1 MDILFVYYRI
11 IIDMKK
17 ILTSLVLMAIS
28 LFISNM
34 TTAQKTILIKCGK
47 LLDTKEGKVLE
58 NQFVLLKGNT
68 IVSISNTASKAD
80 SIIDLSGYFVMPGM
94 IDAHT
99 HVLLQGD
106 ITSEDYDVQVLRE
119 SIPYRTLRASKSAEK
134 SILNGFTT
142 IRDLGTEGAG
152 FADVDVKKAINK
164 GVITGPRMQVAT
176 LAMNTT
182 GHYPLKASDYAWE
195 LKFPKGVIEITGAD
209 EARRAVR
216 QQIEQGADWIK
227 IYADRG
233 YYRLADGSFR
243 SLPNFTTE
251 EINAIGDETLRSRKK
266 LAAHAMTRDGILA
279 AINAGAISIEHGS
292 GMDQDCM
299 KLMAEKGIY
308 WCPTLFVNEYV
319 AEGRAKLGSPINLY
333 FQQSIE
339 ATFKKA
345 IKMGVKLTYGT
356 DIGGY
361 DWNLPQATDFTY
373 FVKWGLTNIQAI
385 QTATTTAAELLGMQ
399 GKLGEIKE
407 GAFADIIALKKD
419 PTKDINALQNVDW
432 VMKDGKVYKN

>member
-1 MDILFVYYRI
+1 
-11 IIDMKK
+11 MKK
-17 ILTSLVLMAIS
+17 ISSIVFLTMLTMTLLVNSQAS
-28 LFISNM
+28 
-34 TTAQKTILIKCGK
+34 AQKTILIKCGK

-58 NQFVLLKGNT
+58 NQYVLLKGNT
-68 IVSISNTASKAD
+68 VVSVSKTASKAD
-80 SIIDLSGYFVMPGM
+80 SSIDLSNYFVMPGM

-106 ITSEDYDVQVLRE
+106 ITSEDYDVQVLKE
-119 SIPYRTLRASKSAEK
+119 SIPYRTLRASKSAER
-134 SILNGFTT
+134 SIMNGFTT

-164 GVITGPRMQVAT
+164 NVITGPRMQIAT

-182 GHYPLKASDYAWE
+182 GHYPIKASDYAWE
-195 LKFPKGVIEITGAD
+195 IKLPKGVIEITGAD

-243 SLPNFTTE
+243 SIPNFTTE
-251 EINAIGDETLRSRKK
+251 ELSAIGDETLKSRKK

-292 GMDQDCM
+292 GMDEECM
-299 KLMAEKGIY
+299 NLMAAKGIY
-308 WCPTLFVNEYV
+308 WCPTLFVNEFV

-345 IKMGVKLTYGT
+345 ISKGVKLAYGT

-361 DWNLPQATDFTY
+361 DWNLAQAKDFTY
-373 FVKWGLTNIQAI
+373 FVQWGLTPIQAI
-385 QTATTTAAELLGMQ
+385 QTATTTAASLLGMES
-399 GKLGEIKE
+399 KIGEIKE
-407 GAFADIIALKKD
+407 GAFADIIALKVD

-432 VMKDGKVYKN
+432 VMKDGKVYKH

>member
-1 MDILFVYYRI
+1 
-11 IIDMKK
+11 MKK
-17 ILTSLVLMAIS
+17 ILTAVVILFSLLIMNDA
-28 LFISNM
+28 
-34 TTAQKTILIKCGK
+34 TAQKSILIKCGK
-47 LLDTKEGKVLE
+47 LLDTKSGTVLE
-58 NQFVLLKGNT
+58 NQFVLLSGNT
-68 IVSISNTASKAD
+68 IVSVSKTASKAD
-80 SIIDLSGYFVMPGM
+80 SVIDLSGYFVMPGM

-106 ITSEDYDVQVLRE
+106 ITSEDYDVQVLKE

-182 GHYPLKASDYAWE
+182 GHYPIKASDYAWE
-195 LKFPKGVIEITGAD
+195 LKLPKGVIEITGAD

-292 GMDQDCM
+292 GMDEECM
-299 KLMAEKGIY
+299 KLMAEKGVY

-339 ATFKKA
+339 TTFKKA
-345 IKMGVKLTYGT
+345 IKLGVKLTYGT

-361 DWNLPQATDFTY
+361 DWNLPQAKDFSY
-373 FVKWGLTNIQAI
+373 FVKWGLTPIQAI
-385 QTATTTAAELLGMQ
+385 QTATTTPAILLGME
-399 GKLGEIKE
+399 GKIGEIKS
-407 GAFADIIALKKD
+407 GAFADIIALKTD
-419 PTKDINALQNVDW
+419 PTKDIDALLNIDW
-432 VMKDGKVYKN
+432 VMKDGKVYKH